1 MLGDYQQTRLS
12 EYARIYDIL
21 IPRDHIF
28 RRMNEE
34 IDFSFVRKELET
46 KYSVG
51 MGRSAEDPVR
61 MFKYLMLKAMHPA
74 SDEDL
79 VKRAYTDMSYKFFL
93 GLNPEDDVIDP
104 SLLSKFRRQRLQDV
118 DLLSLLISKSVAM
131 AIEKGII
138 KRKSD
143 IIVDAT
149 HELAGSIAY
158 RPVDYMR
165 KMYGQI
171 FKACE
176 PFFNEAFRH
185 EDFPKFPEDVEFDV
199 FKSFCYSLI
208 SLLKGNGMAQ
218 IPAIGN
224 KVNLLKEG
232 LEDME
237 CRRAIS
243 RDKDAKYGSKGPGR
257 GFFGYK
263 AHIGMTPE
271 SIVVAATVTSGE
283 VGDGEY
289 LVPLVEQAK
298 QNGIEVDSAIADAA
312 YASKEN
318 LDTLKGDIKVV
329 APLNTQV
336 TQGRRSDKETG
347 FHYNK
352 DADMYVCPAGELAM
366 RKERHPM
373 QTKKVNADGKVIR
386 NFHNAKVV
394 YFFDVDKCKTCPL
407 REGCFKGTKYKTY
420 HVTILSDTHKEQIE
434 FQKTPEFKQK
444 MKKRKR
450 IEPLN
455 AHLKN
460 DLGMKQ
466 NISYGIESMTMQTA
480 VAIYMSNIQK
490 IMKFKG

>member
-34 IDFSFVRKELET
+34 IDFSFVRKELQD

-93 GLNPEDDVIDP
+93 GLNPEDDVIDS
-104 SLLSKFRRQRLQDV
+104 SLLSKFRRQRLHYKPLDF
-118 DLLSLLISKSVAM
+118 LKRM
-131 AIEKGII
+131 A
-138 KRKSD
+138 
-143 IIVDAT
+143 
-149 HELAGSIAY
+149 
-158 RPVDYMR
+158 
-165 KMYGQI
+165 GQI
-171 FKACE
+171 LKACE
-176 PFFNEAFRH
+176 PFWGN
-185 EDFPKFPEDVEFDV
+185 DFSKDGLPTCDDQLDLEVMKDYCNSLVEFLEN
-199 FKSFCYSLI
+199 CGL
-208 SLLKGNGMAQ
+208 AQ
-218 IPAIGN
+218 IPAVEN
-224 KVNLLKEG
+224 KVGLLKEG
-232 LEDME
+232 IEDM
-237 CRRAIS
+237 AHLS
-243 RDKDAKYGSKGPGR
+243 FVAKDKDARLGSKGPGR

-298 QNGIEVDSAIADAA
+298 QNGIEVESAIADAA

-318 LDTLKGDIKVV
+318 LETFKGSIPVI
-329 APLNTQV
+329 APVNPV
-336 TQGRRSDKETG
+336 ITQGHRKGVDIG

-352 DADMYVCPAGELAM
+352 DADTYTCPAGEFAKYKSYQKP
-366 RKERHPM
+366 KE
-373 QTKKVNADGKVIR
+373 KKTDSNGKIIQSYKNAQM
-386 NFHNAKVV
+386 V
-394 YFFDVDKCKTCPL
+394 YFFDVEKCKECPL
-407 REGCFKGTKYKTY
+407 RDGCYNGTKSKSYT
-420 HVTILSDTHKEQIE
+420 VTILSDTHKEQIE
-434 FQKTPEFKQK
+434 FEKTLEFKQK

-490 IMKFKG
+490 ILKFEG

>member
-1 MLGDYQQTRLS
+1 M
-12 EYARIYDIL
+12 I
-21 IPRDHIF
+21 
-28 RRMNEE
+28 EE
-34 IDFSFVRKELET
+34 IDFSFVRKELED
-46 KYSVG
+46 KYSAS

-118 DLLSLLISKSVAM
+118 DILSLLISKSVAM

-149 HELAGSIAY
+149 HELSSAFIY
-158 RPVDYMR
+158 KPIDYMR
-165 KMYGQI
+165 KMCGRIY
-171 FKACE
+171 KACE
-176 PFFNEAFRH
+176 PFFNETFHRK
-185 EDFPKFPEDVEFDV
+185 DLPKFPLEGGIDVYKAHCRTLIQILED
-199 FKSFCYSLI
+199 
-208 SLLKGNGMAQ
+208 NGMAQ

-224 KVNLLKEG
+224 RVNLLKEG
-232 LEDME
+232 LEDLE
-237 CRRAIS
+237 CQIYVS
-243 RDKDAKYGSKGPGR
+243 LDKDAKFGSKGPGKS
-257 GFFGYK
+257 FFGYK

-271 SIVVAATVTSGE
+271 SIIVAASVTSGE
-283 VGDGEY
+283 ASDGDY

-298 QNGIEVDSAIADAA
+298 KNGLEVDSAIADAA

-318 LDTLKGDIKVV
+318 LEALKGDVKVI
-329 APLNTQV
+329 APLNPII
-336 TQGRRSDKETG
+336 TQGHRKDEDTG

-352 DADMYVCPAGELAM
+352 DADTYVCPAGELAKS
-366 RKERHPM
+366 KEYQQPK
-373 QTKKVNADGKVIR
+373 QKKMDATGKTIR
-386 NFHNAKVV
+386 SFKNGHIK
-394 YFFDVDKCKTCPL
+394 YRFDVKKCQECPL
-407 REGCFKGTKYKTY
+407 RDGCYKGGKSKTY
-420 HVTILSDTHKEQIE
+420 CVTILSDTHKDQIE
-434 FQKTPEFKQK
+434 FEKTPEFKQK
-444 MKKRKR
+444 MKKRKL

-490 IMKFKG
+490 IMKFEG

>member
-1 MLGDYQQTRLS
+1 MLGDYQQTRFS

-158 RPVDYMR
+158 KPVDYMR

-171 FKACE
+171 SKACE
-176 PFFNEAFRH
+176 PFFNETYKH
-185 EDFPKFPEDVEFDV
+185 EDFPKFPENVGFDV
-199 FKSFCYSLI
+199 FKGFCYDLVSILED
-208 SLLKGNGMAQ
+208 NGMAQ
-218 IPAIGN
+218 IPAVGT

-237 CRRAIS
+237 YKRAIS

-298 QNGIEVDSAIADAA
+298 QNGIEVESAIADAA

-318 LDTLKGDIKVV
+318 LEIFKGNIPVI
-329 APLNTQV
+329 APVNPV
-336 TQGRRSDKETG
+336 ITQGHRKGVDTG

-352 DADMYVCPAGELAM
+352 DADTYTCPAGELAKYESYQKP
-366 RKERHPM
+366 KE
-373 QTKKVNADGKVIR
+373 KKTDSNGKIIQSYK
-386 NFHNAKVV
+386 NAKLQ
-394 YFFDVDKCKTCPL
+394 YFFDVEKCKECPL
-407 REGCFKGTKYKTY
+407 RDGCYNGTNSRSYT
-420 HVTILSDTHKEQIE
+420 VTILSDTHKEQIE
-434 FQKTPEFKQK
+434 FEKTLEFKQK

-490 IMKFKG
+490 ILKFKG